1 MAVNLQKGQRVTLDE
16 SMKLALV
23 DLGWDTNQYDGAYA
37 FDLAAAV
44 FILEAKGRC
53 TRDEDIILYGNRES
67 RNQAVVHQGDN
78 RVGGGDGENIIIDF
92 TKLPPEIE
100 KLAICVTID
109 DYEARRQNFGQV
121 QNAYIR
127 IAKLQNEFD
136 MAGEDQIRFDLDE
149 EFSIETAVVVCEIY
163 KRDGAWK
170 FNAVGAGYQGG
181 LAALVRSY
189 GLEVE

>member
-23 DLGWDTNQYDGAYA
+23 DLGWDTNQYDGAYD
-37 FDLAAAV
+37 FDLDASV
-44 FILEAKGRC
+44 FLLDANGRC
-53 TRDEDIILYGNRES
+53 TRDEDFIFYGNLES